1 MNPMLHQRQR
11 QQRQVLLNKNG
22 MHVVKGRVTGL
33 FYGCLVQRTLIL
45 VAMALPLSGCGLL
58 SPGTQAISQSALTIV
73 NSRRAAPLDTEYVR
87 KTGSGVLQ
95 AAFDDAPY
103 VYLGLHQIDP
113 RSYILDF
120 KSQDHRVV
128 QLYNGQLRGT
138 LGWPRD
144 IVDITPLGADPF
156 FDGFR
161 AIHPSQTIFWA
172 IDAPGVGV
180 RLIAEARYADA
191 GREMVD
197 TLYGR
202 WDLRRITET
211 WSVADLEFSRTN
223 TYWIDAD
230 GIVVRSVQQ
239 PLPSLPEM
247 DLTLYSY
254 GVTKQ

>member
-1 MNPMLHQRQR
+1 MLS
-11 QQRQVLLNKNG
+11 
-22 MHVVKGRVTGL
+22 GL
-33 FYGCLVQRTLIL
+33 
-45 VAMALPLSGCGLL
+45 LSGCASV
-58 SPGTQAISQSALTIV
+58 SPGSQATFNTVVAVIE
-73 NSRRAAPLDTEYVR
+73 SRNPQLNTSLAR
-87 KTGSGVLQ
+87 KANAGVLK
-95 AAFDDAPY
+95 AGFDSSPPIF
-103 VYLGLHQIDP
+103 LGLDRVDP
-113 RSYILDF
+113 HSYVLDF

-144 IVDITPLGADPF
+144 IVDIASLGGDPF

-161 AIHPSQTIFWA
+161 AIHPSQTIFWT
-172 IDAPGVGV
+172 IDAPGIGVG
-180 RLIAEARYADA
+180 LIAEARYADA
-191 GREMVD
+191 GWETVD

-202 WDLRRITET
+202 WDLRRIKET